1 MSQGRI
7 LPLVGPLLALY
18 LIAEV
23 AASGEALDLGALG
36 LCALALLVSAAP
48 AGFLRGV
55 ESPGVRRVTLLGLAC
70 GAVLVRAAAPSL
82 ASPYLDLAAAVGLPL
97 AGALT
102 AHLALDVPDRPKVL
116 DRRGLVWLVWG
127 GAAGACVGALLA
139 DAPAMPV
146 GGDVLIVP
154 QRWAWAAPIS
164 AVVGAVIAGALRVAR
179 RRLGSAPDALAS
191 NGSATLGVAVA
202 VVAGVAGLALVRGD
216 ALAPR
221 VARGLWALSL
231 VALLAG
237 HVAMLG
243 ARRQV
248 HAGRSTRRLIAG
260 ALAVG
265 AVSIAAA
272 LWVGELPRDPVA
284 IGVGV
289 AACAIAAALLYRAA
303 LAGVR
308 RLLAPFGGRLI
319 EGAAE
324 ALRRAVGATDLEQ
337 LGAAILPPLRRASG
351 SLDADPYLFL
361 LDPPREVRVDAASIA
376 HVEPRELSP
385 ALVARL
391 QEKPGEVVIAAPLAE
406 QVVRRADLRPLAE
419 ALERLDAACVVPLS
433 VDFEVEGALVV
444 PRGRRRAALTL
455 EEIHGLEKLGR
466 HLGGQVAMLAQHERG
481 RRRTRD
487 AVVAREKL
495 SEQLEQAQEE
505 LEKLRADTRILK
517 AGGAAER
524 FTEPAIAYS
533 PPMRQLTRRVQE
545 VGPVDAPVLLRG
557 EEGTPLDRV
566 AHLVHQAGGRRG
578 GPFVVAECAA
588 VRPERTEAT
597 LFGEASGSPGW
608 LRLASGGTCLL
619 LDVPA
624 LSLEAQAKLAE
635 ALATHRAPLA
645 DGTGSY
651 LLEARLIATSRV
663 PLGPLVAAG
672 TFDAELHRRL
682 EPLVLEVP
690 PLRERKED
698 LPSLIL
704 LALDRAC
711 RVSGRPVIG
720 IDAAAQERLL
730 AHDWPGNASE
740 LASVVDRA
748 VAAATGDKITPDDL
762 PALAEPVA
770 ADPWSGTYAEIEAR
784 ALEAAMAKA
793 DGNKSE
799 AARLLGLKRTT
810 FLDKLKRHDMATP
823 SKPPPP
829 PKKKRSR
836 GKGGEASDSAA

>member
-7 LPLVGPLLALY
+7 FPLVGPLLVLY

-23 AASGEALDLGALG
+23 AASGEALDLGAMG
-36 LCALALLVSAAP
+36 LCVLALIVSAAP
-48 AGFLRGV
+48 AWMLRGAPR
-55 ESPGVRRVTLLGLAC
+55 PGVRRVTTLGVAC
-70 GAVLVRAAAPSL
+70 GVVLVRAAMPSL
-82 ASPYLDLAAAVGLPL
+82 SSLYLDLGASIGLPL
-97 AGALT
+97 AGAL
-102 AHLALDVPDRPKVL
+102 ALHLALDTPDRPRAL
-116 DRRGLVWLVWG
+116 GHRWLRWLAWG
-127 GAAGACVGALLA
+127 GAVVASVGALLA
-139 DAPAMPV
+139 EAPAMPV

-154 QRWAWAAPIS
+154 QRWTWAAPLYAGL
-164 AVVGAVIAGALRVAR
+164 AVAVAAVLRVAR
-179 RRLGSAPDALAS
+179 RRMGSAPEALAS
-191 NGSATLGVAVA
+191 NGWATLGSTVAVA
-202 VVAGVAGLALVRGD
+202 AGLSGLGLVRAD
-216 ALAPR
+216 ALAPE
-221 VARGLWALSL
+221 VARGLWAASL
-231 VALLAG
+231 VSLLAG

-265 AVSIAAA
+265 VVSVLAA
-272 LWVGELPRDPVA
+272 LLVERLPSDPVA

-289 AACAIAAALLYRAA
+289 AFCAVASAALYRLTFVA
-303 LAGVR
+303 VR

-319 EGAAE
+319 EGTNE

-351 SLDADPYLFL
+351 ALDADPYLL
-361 LDPPREVRVDAASIA
+361 LVDPSREVRVDAASIA

-385 ALVARL
+385 ALLARL
-391 QEKPGEVVIAAPLAE
+391 AEKPGEVVVAAPIAE
-406 QVVRRADLRPLAE
+406 QVVRRADLRPLAD
-419 ALERLDAACVVPLS
+419 ALERLDALCVVPLA

-455 EEIHGLEKLGR
+455 EEIDRLETLGR
-466 HLGGQVAMLAQHERG
+466 HLGGQVAMLAQSERG

-495 SEQLEQAQEE
+495 AEQLEHAQEE
-505 LEKLRADTRILK
+505 LDKLRADTRILK

-533 PPMRQLTRRVQE
+533 RPMRQLTQRVQE
-545 VGPVDAPVLLRG
+545 VGPVDAPVLLCG

-566 AHLVHQAGGRRG
+566 GHLIHQAGGRRA

-588 VRPERTEAT
+588 VRPERTEAA
-597 LFGEASGSPGW
+597 LFGEAKVESPGW
-608 LRLASGGTCLL
+608 LRLAAGGTCLL

-651 LLEARLIATSRV
+651 LMEARIVATSRV

-672 TFDAELHRRL
+672 AFDAELHRRL
-682 EPLVLEVP
+682 EPLALEVP
-690 PLRERKED
+690 PLRERRED
-698 LPSLIL
+698 LPSLLL
-704 LALDRAC
+704 LALDRTC
-711 RVSGRPVIG
+711 RVTGLPVLG
-720 IDAAAQERLL
+720 IDAAAQEALVEH
-730 AHDWPGNASE
+730 AWPGNLRE

-748 VAAATGDKITPDDL
+748 VAAAQGEKITLEDL
-762 PALAEPVA
+762 PPLAPTEA

-784 ALEAAMAKA
+784 ALEAAMARA

-810 FLDKLKRHDMATP
+810 FLDKLKRHDMGTP
-823 SKPPPP
+823 SRPPP
-829 PKKKRSR
+829 PKTRRSKHPPE
-836 GKGGEASDSAA
+836 KGADSAA